1 LTDIDSFGVI
11 LNVIPSGQ
19 TASLRPI
26 MNVCPCTR
34 RDPLRRSV
42 ILLGFLR
49 VISAFSLAISLT
61 GCPEYP
67 SAPDRSIR
75 KIILISLDTLRAD
88 HLGVYGYSRDTSP
101 RIDEF
106 ARRAFVFERALASAP
121 NTPPSQMS
129 MMTSRYPGQ
138 HGFTGDGDT
147 MAPSLETLAERLRK
161 AGLQT
166 AGFVDGGYLS
176 SEFGFDRGFEIY
188 DDEGGGLEEI
198 LPRALAWLDANG
210 DDPFF
215 LFLHSYDIHAPY
227 LSPPP
232 YGGMFHDEP
241 YTGDLI
247 PTAERMDEIF
257 FAQQTVEPEDMQ
269 HLVDSYDEGIRYG
282 DAQIGRL
289 LDHLRSSGRLEDT
302 LVVLTSDHGEEFGEH
317 GSVLHWQL
325 FFQPNL
331 RVPLIIRPPRGI
343 DGPFR
348 VDDQAELIDVLPT
361 LLALVGAEP
370 LAEAQGRSLVE
381 VASYG
386 DWLDATDSRDDYERA
401 AFAWWPNPEMVPMRS
416 IVLDGHQLLFNSRS
430 ILGTQLFDLEADPMS
445 RENIVKEKP
454 LLVARM
460 YRLGIRAMQENQPV
474 EGATGNGGE
483 TLDPK
488 IRDQLRA
495 LGYQR

>member
-1 LTDIDSFGVI
+1 
-11 LNVIPSGQ
+11 
-19 TASLRPI
+19 
-26 MNVCPCTR
+26 M
-34 RDPLRRSV
+34 
-42 ILLGFLR
+42 
-49 VISAFSLAISLT
+49 ISAFSLAISLT
-61 GCPEYP
+61 GCPESP

-88 HLGVYGYSRDTSP
+88 HLGVYDYSRDTSP

-161 AGLQT
+161 AGLKT

-232 YGGMFHDEP
+232 YDGMFHDEP
-241 YTGDLI
+241 YAGDLI

-269 HLVDSYDEGIRYG
+269 HLVDSYDEGIRYA

-289 LDHLRSSGRLEDT
+289 LDHLRSSGDDAGGT
-302 LVVLTSDHGEEFGEH
+302 TG
-317 GSVLHWQL
+317 
-325 FFQPNL
+325 
-331 RVPLIIRPPRGI
+331 PPA
-343 DGPFR
+343 
-348 VDDQAELIDVLPT
+348 VT
-361 LLALVGAEP
+361 
-370 LAEAQGRSLVE
+370 
-381 VASYG
+381 
-386 DWLDATDSRDDYERA
+386 
-401 AFAWWPNPEMVPMRS
+401 N
-416 IVLDGHQLLFNSRS
+416 
-430 ILGTQLFDLEADPMS
+430 
-445 RENIVKEKP
+445 
-454 LLVARM
+454 
-460 YRLGIRAMQENQPV
+460 
-474 EGATGNGGE
+474 
-483 TLDPK
+483 
-488 IRDQLRA
+488 
-495 LGYQR
+495 